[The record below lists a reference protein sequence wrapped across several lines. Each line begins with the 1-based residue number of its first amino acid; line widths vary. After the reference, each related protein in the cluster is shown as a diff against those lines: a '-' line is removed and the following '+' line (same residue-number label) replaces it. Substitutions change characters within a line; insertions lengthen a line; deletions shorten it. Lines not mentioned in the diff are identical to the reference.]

1 MAKNNSEEN
10 MENEKILELKKI
22 ATDIRIGAVTAVFNA
37 KSGHPGGALSSADIL
52 ACLYFNELNV
62 DAKNPKDENRDRFV
76 LSKGHSCPGLYSALA
91 LKGFFPYEELKSF
104 RHTGALLQG
113 HPDMKAISGVDMS
126 AGSLGQGFSC
136 ACGMALAGK
145 LNNKNYRTYAL
156 VGDGES
162 QEGQVWEAIMFA
174 AHYKLDNLLM
184 IIDNNGLQIDGRVE
198 DVMNVM
204 PYESKLNAFGWNVIT
219 IDGHNI
225 EEILDAFAKAKE
237 VKGKP
242 TAIIAKT
249 VKGKGVSFME
259 NQASWHGKAPNE
271 EQYNIAIN
279 ELTEY
284 KNSLGG
290 KN

>member
-1 MAKNNSEEN
+1 
-10 MENEKILELKKI
+10 MEQNKILELQK
-22 ATDIRIGAVTAVFNA
+22 AAADIRIGAVTAVYNA
-37 KSGHPGGALSSADIL
+37 KSGHPGGALSSADVL
-52 ACLYFNELNV
+52 ACLYFNELNIDV
-62 DAKNPKDENRDRFV
+62 NNPKWEDRDRFV
-76 LSKGHSCPGLYSALA
+76 LSKGHSCPGLYAALA

-113 HPDMKAISGVDMS
+113 HPDMKAINGVDMS

-145 LNNKNYRTYAL
+145 LDNKDYRVYSL
-156 VGDGES
+156 LGDGES
-162 QEGQVWEAIMFA
+162 QEGQVWEAIMFS
-174 AHYKLDNLLM
+174 AHYKLDNLCL
-184 IIDNNGLQIDGRVE
+184 IIDNNGLQIDGAVK

-204 PYESKLNAFGWNVIT
+204 PYESKLEAFGWNVIT
-219 IDGHNI
+219 IDGHNL
-225 EEILDAFAKAKE
+225 EEILAAFKAAKE

-271 EQYNIAIN
+271 EQYNQAMA
-279 ELTEY
+279 ELTAY
-284 KNSLGG
+284 RNSLGG
-290 KN
+290 NE

>member
-1 MAKNNSEEN
+1 MSE
-10 MENEKILELKKI
+10 KTLALQKV
-22 ATDIRIGAVTAVFNA
+22 ATEIRLGIIEAVYNA

-52 ACLYFNELNV
+52 ACLYFSELNV
-62 DAKNPKDENRDRFV
+62 DPNNSKDENRDRFV
-76 LSKGHSCPGLYSALA
+76 MSKGHSCPGLYSVLA
-91 LKGFFPYEELKSF
+91 LKGFFPQEELKSF

-113 HPDMKAISGVDMS
+113 HPDMKAINGVDMS

-145 LNNKNYRTYAL
+145 LNGKDYRTYAL

-174 AHYKLDNLLM
+174 AHYKLDNLCL
-184 IIDNNGLQIDGRVE
+184 IIDNNGLQIDGRVC

-204 PYESKLNAFGWNVIT
+204 PYESKLEAFGWNVIS
-219 IDGHNI
+219 IDGHNYD
-225 EEILDAFAKAKE
+225 EILSAFEKAKA

-242 TAIIAKT
+242 TAIVAKT
-249 VKGKGVSFME
+249 IKGKGVSFME
-259 NQASWHGKAPNE
+259 DQASWHGKAPNE
-271 EQYNIAIN
+271 EQYNQAMA
-279 ELTEY
+279 ELTAF

-290 KN
+290 NN

>member
-1 MAKNNSEEN
+1 
-10 MENEKILELKKI
+10 MEQNKILELQK
-22 ATDIRIGAVTAVFNA
+22 AAADIRIGAVTAVYNA

-52 ACLYFNELNV
+52 ACLYFDELNIDV
-62 DAKNPKDENRDRFV
+62 KNPKWEGRDRFV
-76 LSKGHSCPGLYSALA
+76 LSKGHSCPGLYAALA

-136 ACGMALAGK
+136 AAGMALAGK
-145 LNNKNYRTYAL
+145 LDNKDFRVYSL
-156 VGDGES
+156 LGDGES
-162 QEGQVWEAIMFA
+162 QEGQVWEAIMFS
-174 AHYKLDNLLM
+174 AHYKLDNLCL
-184 IIDNNGLQIDGRVE
+184 IIDNNGLQIDGAVK

-204 PYESKLNAFGWNVIT
+204 PYESKLEAFGWNVIT
-219 IDGHNI
+219 VDGHSI
-225 EEILDAFAKAKE
+225 EEILDALKKAKE

-242 TAIIAKT
+242 TAIVAKT

-271 EQYNIAIN
+271 EQYNQAMA
-279 ELTEY
+279 ELTAY
-284 KNSLGG
+284 RNSLGG
-290 KN
+290 NE

>member
-1 MAKNNSEEN
+1 
-10 MENEKILELKKI
+10 MEKERILELQKI
-22 ATDIRIGAVTAVFNA
+22 ATDIRLGALRAVFNA

-52 ACLYFNELNV
+52 ACLYFSELNIDV
-62 DAKNPKDENRDRFV
+62 NNPKWDERDRFV
-76 LSKGHSCPGLYSALA
+76 LSKGHSCPGLYAALA
-91 LKGFFPYEELKSF
+91 EKGFFDKSELDSF

-113 HPDMKAISGVDMS
+113 HPDMKAINGVDMS

-136 ACGMALAGK
+136 ACGMALGAK
-145 LNNKNYRTYAL
+145 ISQKSYRTYAL

-174 AHYKLDNLLM
+174 AHYKLDNLCM
-184 IIDNNGLQIDGRVE
+184 IIDSNGLQIDGRVE

-204 PYESKLNAFGWNVIT
+204 PYEPKLEAFGWNVIT
-219 IDGHNI
+219 VDGHNI
-225 EEILDAFAKAKE
+225 EEILGAFEAAKA

-271 EQYNIAIN
+271 EQYNTAVS
-279 ELTEY
+279 ELTEFR
-284 KNSLGG
+284 NSLGG
-290 KN
+290 NN

>member
-1 MAKNNSEEN
+1 MSE
-10 MENEKILELKKI
+10 KTLELQKI
-22 ATDIRIGAVTAVFNA
+22 ATEIRLGIVEAVYNA

-52 ACLYFNELNV
+52 ACLYFSELNV
-62 DAKNPKDENRDRFV
+62 DPNNSKDENRDRFV
-76 LSKGHSCPGLYSALA
+76 MSKGHSCPGLYSALA
-91 LKGFFPYEELKSF
+91 LKGFFPREELKSF

-113 HPDMKAISGVDMS
+113 HPDMKAINGVDMS

-145 LNNKNYRTYAL
+145 LNNKDYRTYAL

-174 AHYKLDNLLM
+174 AHYKLDNLCL
-184 IIDNNGLQIDGRVE
+184 IIDNNGLQIDGRVS

-204 PYESKLNAFGWNVIT
+204 PYESKLEAFGWNVIT
-219 IDGHNI
+219 VDGHNYD
-225 EEILDAFAKAKE
+225 EILCAFDKAKT

-242 TAIIAKT
+242 TAIVAKT

-259 NQASWHGKAPNE
+259 DQASWHGKAPNE
-271 EQYNIAIN
+271 EQYNQAMA
-279 ELTEY
+279 ELTEF

-290 KN
+290 NN

>member
-1 MAKNNSEEN
+1 MS
-10 MENEKILELKKI
+10 EKILALQKV
-22 ATDIRIGAVTAVFNA
+22 ATDIRLGIIEAVYNA

-52 ACLYFNELNV
+52 ACLYFSELNV
-62 DAKNPKDENRDRFV
+62 DPNNSKDENRDRFV
-76 LSKGHSCPGLYSALA
+76 MSKGHSCPGLYSALS
-91 LKGFFPYEELKSF
+91 LKGFFPREELKSF

-113 HPDMKAISGVDMS
+113 HPDMKAINGVDMS

-136 ACGMALAGK
+136 ACGMALAAK
-145 LNNKNYRTYAL
+145 LNNKDYRTYAL

-174 AHYKLDNLLM
+174 AHYKLDNLCL
-184 IIDNNGLQIDGRVE
+184 IIDNNGLQIDGRVS

-204 PYESKLNAFGWNVIT
+204 PYESKLEAFGWNVISV
-219 IDGHNI
+219 DGHNYD
-225 EEILDAFAKAKE
+225 EILCAFDKAKT
-237 VKGKP
+237 VKDKP

-259 NQASWHGKAPNE
+259 DQASWHGKAPNE
-271 EQYNIAIN
+271 EQYNQAMA
-279 ELTEY
+279 ELTAF

>member
-1 MAKNNSEEN
+1 
-10 MENEKILELKKI
+10 MENDKILALQKTALE
-22 ATDIRIGAVTAVFNA
+22 IRLGIVEAVYNA

-52 ACLYFNELNV
+52 ACLYFSELNIDV
-62 DAKNPKDENRDRFV
+62 NNPKWENRDRFV
-76 LSKGHSCPGLYSALA
+76 MSKGHSCPGLYSALA
-91 LKGFFPYEELKSF
+91 LKGFFPAEELKSF

-136 ACGMALAGK
+136 ACGMALAAK
-145 LNNKNYRTYAL
+145 LNGKDYRTYAL

-174 AHYKLDNLLM
+174 AHYKLDNLCL
-184 IIDNNGLQIDGRVE
+184 IIDNNGLQIDGRVS
-198 DVMNVM
+198 DVMNTM
-204 PYESKLNAFGWNVIT
+204 PYESKLEAFGWNVIT

-225 EEILDAFAKAKE
+225 EEILCAFESAKK

-242 TAIIAKT
+242 TAIVAKT
-249 VKGKGVSFME
+249 IKGKGVSFME
-259 NQASWHGKAPNE
+259 DQASWHGKAPNE
-271 EQYNIAIN
+271 EQYNQAMA
-279 ELTEY
+279 ELTAY

-290 KN
+290 NN

>member
-1 MAKNNSEEN
+1 
-10 MENEKILELKKI
+10 MEKERILELQKI
-22 ATDIRIGAVTAVFNA
+22 ATDIRLGALRAVYNA

-52 ACLYFNELNV
+52 ACLYFSELNIDV
-62 DAKNPKDENRDRFV
+62 NNPKWEDRDRFV
-76 LSKGHSCPGLYSALA
+76 LSKGHSCPGLYATLA
-91 LKGFFPYEELKSF
+91 EKGFFDKSELDSF

-126 AGSLGQGFSC
+126 TGSLGQGFSC
-136 ACGMALAGK
+136 ACGMALGAK
-145 LNNKNYRTYAL
+145 ISQKSYRTYAL

-174 AHYKLDNLLM
+174 AHYKLDNLCL
-184 IIDNNGLQIDGRVE
+184 IIDSNGLQIDGFVK

-204 PYESKLNAFGWNVIT
+204 PYEPKLESFGWNVIT
-219 IDGHNI
+219 IDGNNI
-225 EEILDAFAKAKE
+225 EEILAALEAARA

-249 VKGKGVSFME
+249 TKGKGVSFME

-271 EQYNIAIN
+271 EQYNIAVS

-284 KNSLGG
+284 KNQLGG
-290 KN
+290 NK

>member
-219 IDGHNI
+219 IDGHNV

>member
-1 MAKNNSEEN
+1 
-10 MENEKILELKKI
+10 MENDKLLELQKI
-22 ATDIRIGAVTAVFNA
+22 ATEIRLGAVEAVFNA
-37 KSGHPGGALSSADIL
+37 KSGHPGGALSGADIL
-52 ACLYFNELNV
+52 ACLYFNELNIDV
-62 DAKNPKDENRDRFV
+62 SNPKWEDRDRFV

-91 LKGFFPYEELKSF
+91 LKGFFDKEELKSF

-113 HPDMKAISGVDMS
+113 HPDMKAINGVDMS

-174 AHYKLDNLLM
+174 AHYKLDNLCM

-204 PYESKLNAFGWNVIT
+204 PYESKLEAFGWNVIS

-225 EEILDAFAKAKE
+225 AEILDAFAKAKE
-237 VKGKP
+237 AKGKP
-242 TAIIAKT
+242 TAIVAKT
-249 VKGKGVSFME
+249 IKGKGVSFME

-271 EQYNIAIN
+271 EQYNTAIS
-279 ELTEY
+279 ELTAY

-290 KN
+290 NN

>member
-1 MAKNNSEEN
+1 
-10 MENEKILELKKI
+10 MEQNKILELQK
-22 ATDIRIGAVTAVFNA
+22 AAADIRIGAVTAVYNA
-37 KSGHPGGALSSADIL
+37 KSGHPGGALSSADVL
-52 ACLYFNELNV
+52 ACLYFNELNIDV
-62 DAKNPKDENRDRFV
+62 NNPKWEDRDRFV
-76 LSKGHSCPGLYSALA
+76 LSKGHSCPGLYAALA

-113 HPDMKAISGVDMS
+113 HPDMKAINGVDMS

-145 LNNKNYRTYAL
+145 LDNKDYRVYSL
-156 VGDGES
+156 LGDGES

-184 IIDNNGLQIDGRVE
+184 IIDNNGLQIDGAVK

-204 PYESKLNAFGWNVIT
+204 PYESKLEAFGWNVIT
-219 IDGHNI
+219 IDGHNL
-225 EEILDAFAKAKE
+225 EEILDAFKKAKE

-242 TAIIAKT
+242 TAIVAKT

-271 EQYNIAIN
+271 EQYNQAMA
-279 ELTEY
+279 ELTAY
-284 KNSLGG
+284 RNSLGG
-290 KN
+290 NE

>member
-1 MAKNNSEEN
+1 
-10 MENEKILELKKI
+10 MEQNKILELQK
-22 ATDIRIGAVTAVFNA
+22 AAADIRIGAVTAVYNA

-52 ACLYFNELNV
+52 ACLYFDELNIDV
-62 DAKNPKDENRDRFV
+62 KNPKWEDRDRFV
-76 LSKGHSCPGLYSALA
+76 LSKGHSCPGLYAALA

-136 ACGMALAGK
+136 AAGMALAGK
-145 LNNKNYRTYAL
+145 LDNKDFRVYSL
-156 VGDGES
+156 LGDGES
-162 QEGQVWEAIMFA
+162 QEGQVWEAIMFS
-174 AHYKLDNLLM
+174 AHYKLDNLCL
-184 IIDNNGLQIDGRVE
+184 IIDNNGLQIDGAVK

-204 PYESKLNAFGWNVIT
+204 PYESKLESFGWNVIT
-219 IDGHNI
+219 VDGHSI
-225 EEILDAFAKAKE
+225 EEILDALKKAKE

-242 TAIIAKT
+242 TAIVAKT

-271 EQYNIAIN
+271 EQYNQAMA
-279 ELTEY
+279 ELTAY
-284 KNSLGG
+284 RNSLGG
-290 KN
+290 NE

>member
-1 MAKNNSEEN
+1 MDKQ
-10 MENEKILELKKI
+10 KILELKKI
-22 ATDIRIGAVTAVFNA
+22 ATDIRLGAVEAVYNA

-52 ACLYFNELNV
+52 ACLYFSELNV
-62 DAKNPKDENRDRFV
+62 DVNNPKWEGRDRFV

-91 LKGFFPYEELKSF
+91 LKGFFPAEELKSF

-113 HPDMKAISGVDMS
+113 HPDMKAIKGVDMS

-145 LNNKNYRTYAL
+145 VDGKNYRTYTL
-156 VGDGES
+156 IGDGES

-174 AHYKLDNLLM
+174 AHYKLDNLCL
-184 IIDNNGLQIDGRVE
+184 IIDNNGLQIDGKVS
-198 DVMNVM
+198 DVMNTM
-204 PYESKLNAFGWNVIT
+204 PYESKLLAFGWNVIT

-225 EEILDAFAKAKE
+225 EEILGALENARAT
-237 VKGKP
+237 KGKP
-242 TAIIAKT
+242 SVIVAKT
-249 VKGKGVSFME
+249 IKGKGVSFME

-271 EQYNIAIN
+271 EQYNIAVS
-279 ELTEY
+279 ELTAY

-290 KN
+290 NN

>member
-1 MAKNNSEEN
+1 
-10 MENEKILELKKI
+10 MEKERILELQKI
-22 ATDIRIGAVTAVFNA
+22 ATDIRLGALRAVYNA

-52 ACLYFNELNV
+52 ACLYFSELNIDV
-62 DAKNPKDENRDRFV
+62 NNPKWEDRDRFV
-76 LSKGHSCPGLYSALA
+76 LSKGHSCPGLYATLA
-91 LKGFFPYEELKSF
+91 EKGFFDKSELDSF

-126 AGSLGQGFSC
+126 TGSLGQGFSC
-136 ACGMALAGK
+136 ACGMALGAK
-145 LNNKNYRTYAL
+145 ISQKSYRTYAL

-174 AHYKLDNLLM
+174 AHYKLDNLCL
-184 IIDNNGLQIDGRVE
+184 IIDSNGLQIDGCVK

-204 PYESKLNAFGWNVIT
+204 PYEPKLEAFGWNVIT
-219 IDGHNI
+219 IDGNNI
-225 EEILDAFAKAKE
+225 EEILAALEAARA

-249 VKGKGVSFME
+249 TKGKGVSFME

-271 EQYNIAIN
+271 EQYNIAVS

-284 KNSLGG
+284 KNQLGG
-290 KN
+290 NK

>member
-1 MAKNNSEEN
+1 MSE
-10 MENEKILELKKI
+10 KTLALQKI
-22 ATDIRIGAVTAVFNA
+22 ATEIRLGIVEAVYNA

-52 ACLYFNELNV
+52 ACLYFSELNV
-62 DAKNPKDENRDRFV
+62 DPNNSKDENRDRFV
-76 LSKGHSCPGLYSALA
+76 MSKGHSCPGLYSTLA
-91 LKGFFPYEELKSF
+91 LKGYFPREELKSF

-113 HPDMKAISGVDMS
+113 HPDMKAINGVDMS

-145 LNNKNYRTYAL
+145 LNNKDYRTYAL

-174 AHYKLDNLLM
+174 AHYKLDNLCL
-184 IIDNNGLQIDGRVE
+184 IIDNNGLQIDGRVS

-204 PYESKLNAFGWNVIT
+204 PYESKLEAFGWNVIT
-219 IDGHNI
+219 VDGHNYD
-225 EEILDAFAKAKE
+225 EILSAFDKAKT

-242 TAIIAKT
+242 TAIVAKT

-259 NQASWHGKAPNE
+259 DQASWHGKAPNE
-271 EQYNIAIN
+271 EQYNQAMA
-279 ELTEY
+279 ELTAF

-290 KN
+290 ND

>member
-1 MAKNNSEEN
+1 MDKQ
-10 MENEKILELKKI
+10 KILELKKI
-22 ATDIRIGAVTAVFNA
+22 ATDIRLGAVEAVYNA

-52 ACLYFNELNV
+52 ACLYFSELNV
-62 DAKNPKDENRDRFV
+62 DVNNPKWEGRDRFV

-91 LKGFFPYEELKSF
+91 LKGFFPVEELKSF

-113 HPDMKAISGVDMS
+113 HPDMKAIKGVDMS

-145 LNNKNYRTYAL
+145 VDGKNYRTYTL
-156 VGDGES
+156 IGDGES

-174 AHYKLDNLLM
+174 AHYKLDNLCL
-184 IIDNNGLQIDGRVE
+184 IIDNNGLQIDGKVS
-198 DVMNVM
+198 DVMNTM
-204 PYESKLNAFGWNVIT
+204 PYESKLLAFGWNVIT

-225 EEILDAFAKAKE
+225 EEILGALENARAT
-237 VKGKP
+237 KGKP
-242 TAIIAKT
+242 SVIVAKT
-249 VKGKGVSFME
+249 IKGKGVSFME

-271 EQYNIAIN
+271 EQYNIAVS
-279 ELTEY
+279 ELTAY

-290 KN
+290 NN

>member
-1 MAKNNSEEN
+1 MSE
-10 MENEKILELKKI
+10 KTLALQKV
-22 ATDIRIGAVTAVFNA
+22 ATEIRLGIIEAVYNA

-52 ACLYFNELNV
+52 ACLYFSELNV
-62 DAKNPKDENRDRFV
+62 DPSNAKDENRDRFV
-76 LSKGHSCPGLYSALA
+76 MSKGHSCPGLYSVLA
-91 LKGFFPYEELKSF
+91 LKGFFPQEELKSF

-113 HPDMKAISGVDMS
+113 HPDMKAINGVDMS

-145 LNNKNYRTYAL
+145 INNKDYRTYAL

-174 AHYKLDNLLM
+174 AHYKLDNLCL
-184 IIDNNGLQIDGRVE
+184 IIDNNGLQIDGRVC

-204 PYESKLNAFGWNVIT
+204 PYESKLEAFGWNVIS
-219 IDGHNI
+219 IDGHNYD
-225 EEILDAFAKAKE
+225 EILSAFEKAKA

-242 TAIIAKT
+242 TAIVAKT

-259 NQASWHGKAPNE
+259 DQASWHGKAPNE
-271 EQYNIAIN
+271 EQYNQAMA
-279 ELTEY
+279 ELTAF

-290 KN
+290 NN

>member
-1 MAKNNSEEN
+1 MSE
-10 MENEKILELKKI
+10 KTLALQKV
-22 ATDIRIGAVTAVFNA
+22 ATEIRLGIIEAVYNA

-52 ACLYFNELNV
+52 ACLYFSELNV
-62 DAKNPKDENRDRFV
+62 DPNNAKDENRDRFV
-76 LSKGHSCPGLYSALA
+76 MSKGHSCPGLYSALA
-91 LKGFFPYEELKSF
+91 LKGFFPREELKSF

-113 HPDMKAISGVDMS
+113 HPDMKAINGVDMS

-145 LNNKNYRTYAL
+145 LNGKDYRTYAL

-174 AHYKLDNLLM
+174 SHYKLDNLCL
-184 IIDNNGLQIDGRVE
+184 IIDNNGLQIDGRVS

-204 PYESKLNAFGWNVIT
+204 PYESKLEAFGWNVISV
-219 IDGHNI
+219 DGHNYD
-225 EEILDAFAKAKE
+225 EILSAFDKAKT

-242 TAIIAKT
+242 TAIVAKT
-249 VKGKGVSFME
+249 IKGKGVSFME
-259 NQASWHGKAPNE
+259 DQASWHGKAPNE
-271 EQYNIAIN
+271 EQYNQAMA
-279 ELTEY
+279 ELTAF

-290 KN
+290 NN

>member
-1 MAKNNSEEN
+1 
-10 MENEKILELKKI
+10 MEKERILELQKI
-22 ATDIRIGAVTAVFNA
+22 ATDIRLGALRAVYNA

-52 ACLYFNELNV
+52 ACLYFSELNIDV
-62 DAKNPKDENRDRFV
+62 NNPKWEDRDRFV
-76 LSKGHSCPGLYSALA
+76 LSKGHSCPGLYATLA
-91 LKGFFPYEELKSF
+91 EKGFFDKSELDSF

-126 AGSLGQGFSC
+126 TGSLGQGFSC
-136 ACGMALAGK
+136 ACGMALGAKISGK
-145 LNNKNYRTYAL
+145 SYRTSAL

-174 AHYKLDNLLM
+174 AHYKLDNLCL
-184 IIDNNGLQIDGRVE
+184 IIDSNGLQIDGCVK

-204 PYESKLNAFGWNVIT
+204 PYEPKLESFGWNVIT
-219 IDGHNI
+219 IDGNNI
-225 EEILDAFAKAKE
+225 EEILAALEAARA

-249 VKGKGVSFME
+249 TKGKGVSFME

-271 EQYNIAIN
+271 EQYNIAVS

-284 KNSLGG
+284 KNQLGG
-290 KN
+290 NK

>member
-1 MAKNNSEEN
+1 MSE
-10 MENEKILELKKI
+10 KSLLLQKA
-22 ATDIRIGAVTAVFNA
+22 ATDIRLGIIEAVYNA

-52 ACLYFNELNV
+52 ACLYFSELNV
-62 DAKNPKDENRDRFV
+62 DPNNAKDENRDRFV
-76 LSKGHSCPGLYSALA
+76 LSKGHSCPGLYSVLA

-113 HPDMKAISGVDMS
+113 HPDMKAINGVDMS

-145 LNNKNYRTYAL
+145 LNNKDYRTYAL

-174 AHYKLDNLLM
+174 AHYKLDNLCL
-184 IIDNNGLQIDGRVE
+184 IIDNNGLQIDGRVS

-204 PYESKLNAFGWNVIT
+204 PYESKLEAFGWNVIT
-219 IDGHNI
+219 IDGHNYD
-225 EEILDAFAKAKE
+225 EILSAFDKAKT

-249 VKGKGVSFME
+249 IKGKGVSFME
-259 NQASWHGKAPNE
+259 DQASWHGKAPNE
-271 EQYNIAIN
+271 EQYNQAMA
-279 ELTEY
+279 ELTAF

-290 KN
+290 NN

>member
-1 MAKNNSEEN
+1 
-10 MENEKILELKKI
+10 MEQNKILELQKA
-22 ATDIRIGAVTAVFNA
+22 ATDIRIGAVTAVYNA

-52 ACLYFNELNV
+52 ACLYFDELNIDV
-62 DAKNPKDENRDRFV
+62 KNPKWEGRDRFV
-76 LSKGHSCPGLYSALA
+76 LSKGHSCPGLYAALA

-136 ACGMALAGK
+136 AAGMALAGK
-145 LNNKNYRTYAL
+145 LDNKDFRVYSL
-156 VGDGES
+156 LGDGES
-162 QEGQVWEAIMFA
+162 QEGQVWEAIMFS
-174 AHYKLDNLLM
+174 AHYKLDNLCL
-184 IIDNNGLQIDGRVE
+184 IIDNNGLQIDGAVK

-204 PYESKLNAFGWNVIT
+204 PYESKLEAFGWNVIT
-219 IDGHNI
+219 VDGHSI
-225 EEILDAFAKAKE
+225 EEILDALKKAKE

-242 TAIIAKT
+242 TAIVAKT

-271 EQYNIAIN
+271 EQYNQAMA
-279 ELTEY
+279 ELTAY
-284 KNSLGG
+284 RNSLGG
-290 KN
+290 NE

>member
-1 MAKNNSEEN
+1 
-10 MENEKILELKKI
+10 MENEKILALQKI
-22 ATDIRIGAVTAVFNA
+22 ATEIRLGIVEAVFNA

-52 ACLYFNELNV
+52 ACLYFSELNV
-62 DAKNPKDENRDRFV
+62 DVNNPKDENRDRFV
-76 LSKGHSCPGLYSALA
+76 MSKGHSCPGLYSALA
-91 LKGFFPYEELKSF
+91 LKGYFPATELKSF

-136 ACGMALAGK
+136 ACGMALAAK
-145 LNNKNYRTYAL
+145 LNGKDYRTYAL

-174 AHYKLDNLLM
+174 AHYKLDNLCL
-184 IIDNNGLQIDGRVE
+184 IIDNNGLQIDGRVS
-198 DVMNVM
+198 DVMNTM
-204 PYESKLNAFGWNVIT
+204 PYESKLEAFGWNVIT

-225 EEILDAFAKAKE
+225 EEILDAFKKAKR

-242 TAIIAKT
+242 TAIVAKT

-259 NQASWHGKAPNE
+259 DQASWHGKAPNE
-271 EQYNIAIN
+271 EQYNQAMA
-279 ELTEY
+279 ELTAY

-290 KN
+290 NN